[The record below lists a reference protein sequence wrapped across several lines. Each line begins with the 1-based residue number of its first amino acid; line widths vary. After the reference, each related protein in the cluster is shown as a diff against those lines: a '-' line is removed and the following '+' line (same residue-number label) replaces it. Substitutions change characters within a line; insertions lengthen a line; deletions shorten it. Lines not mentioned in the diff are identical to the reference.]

1 MIISIYYFILQF
13 VRDGISYLNQV
24 QEKELIKNL
33 EIQFTDLYDA
43 GSNEFAKL
51 IKLCSS
57 ISNWINTI
65 EAQNRFVKPLLI
77 DFNSSIN
84 PFNNYLY
91 LKELRNRFTKV
102 WIELKDT
109 QLCVMPIDV
118 KLKGNLRL
126 KLEEEKQKLIDSLLG
141 FTRVF
146 RCLVQAKKPLV
157 GHNMMLDLLQMHQQF
172 YKPLPSKTN

>member
-1 MIISIYYFILQF
+1 MQF

-43 GSNEFAKL
+43 GSNEFAEL

-57 ISNWINTI
+57 ISNWISTI
-65 EAQNRFVKPLLI
+65 EVQNGFVKPLLI

-118 KLKGNLRL
+118 KLKGNLHL

-157 GHNMMLDLLQMHQQF
+157 GHNMMLDLMQMHQQF